1 VPIFDRRIR
10 RRYYTFS
17 DAYSTRKRRKNNVV
31 LLFRHPLGNRSDVDW
46 LQFSAGLDQ
55 FSNANANANSG
66 AGAGW
71 NENNSFGVAV

>member
-1 VPIFDRRIR
+1 
-10 RRYYTFS
+10 
-17 DAYSTRKRRKNNVV
+17 VV